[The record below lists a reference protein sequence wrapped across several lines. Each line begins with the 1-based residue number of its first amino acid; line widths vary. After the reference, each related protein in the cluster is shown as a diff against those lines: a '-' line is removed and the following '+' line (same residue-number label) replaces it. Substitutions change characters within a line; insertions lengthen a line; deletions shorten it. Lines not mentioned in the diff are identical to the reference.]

1 MRRREFIT
9 LLSGAAMASSFP
21 ARAQRPKKT
30 PLVGQLWHAGSA
42 EEEGNFLIAVQKGFK
57 DLGYIEGQ
65 NIAFEYRFAAE
76 QYERFNDFAAE
87 LVRLKVD
94 VLIAVTRPA
103 AIAAKRATTTI
114 PIVFTAVPD
123 PVASKLVD
131 SLARPGGNITGVS
144 NVGTDLSAKRLELFK
159 ETVVGMSSVA
169 LLLNPN
175 DPLVA
180 RRTLGDTERAAS
192 LSNLTIQP
200 IEVRSPDE
208 LERAFSEMTDKRVDG
223 LVLVLDPMLFNA
235 RRRIAEL
242 ALAHRLPTMH
252 PIRDAVESGMLMSYG
267 PNPEAIFRSTPLY
280 VDKILKGAKP
290 EDLPVQ
296 QPTKFELVIN
306 IRTAK
311 ALGLTVSPMLLARA
325 DEVIE

>member
-131 SLARPGGNITGVS
+131 SLAR
-144 NVGTDLSAKRLELFK
+144 LECQAI
-159 ETVVGMSSVA
+159 G
-169 LLLNPN
+169 
-175 DPLVA
+175 
-180 RRTLGDTERAAS
+180 
-192 LSNLTIQP
+192 TIQRDSCRHVACCAP
-200 IEVRSPDE
+200 TQPQRSVG
-208 LERAFSEMTDKRVDG
+208 R
-223 LVLVLDPMLFNA
+223 
-235 RRRIAEL
+235 
-242 ALAHRLPTMH
+242 
-252 PIRDAVESGMLMSYG
+252 
-267 PNPEAIFRSTPLY
+267 EANS
-280 VDKILKGAKP
+280 
-290 EDLPVQ
+290 
-296 QPTKFELVIN
+296 
-306 IRTAK
+306 
-311 ALGLTVSPMLLARA
+311 
-325 DEVIE
+325 

>member
-9 LLSGAAMASSFP
+9 LLGGTATAWSLP
-21 ARAQRPKKT
+21 ARAQRPKKI

-42 EEEGNFLIAVQKGFK
+42 EEEGNFLIAVQQGFK
-57 DLGYIEGQ
+57 DLGYVEGQ

-76 QYERFNDFAAE
+76 QYERFNDFADE

-94 VLIAVTRPA
+94 VLIAVTGPA
-103 AIAAKRATTTI
+103 AIAAKRATATI
-114 PIVFTAVPD
+114 PIVFTAVAD

-131 SLARPGGNITGVS
+131 SLARPGGNVTGQS
-144 NVGTDLSAKRLELFK
+144 NVATDLSAKRLEIFK
-159 ETVVGMSSVA
+159 ETVVGISRVA

-175 DPLVA
+175 DPAVA
-180 RRTLGDTERAAS
+180 KRTLEDTRRAAE

-200 IEVRSPDE
+200 VEVRSPDE
-208 LERAFSEMTDKRVDG
+208 LDRAFYEMANDRVEG
-223 LVLVLDPMLFNA
+223 LLLVLDPMLFNA
-235 RRRIAEL
+235 RRRIAAL

-252 PIRDAVESGMLMSYG
+252 PIRDAVEAGMLMSYG
-267 PNPEAIFRSTPLY
+267 ANPEAIFRGAPLY

-290 EDLPVQ
+290 ADLPVQ
-296 QPTKFELVIN
+296 QPTKFEFVIN
-306 IRTAK
+306 VGTAK
-311 ALGLTVSPMLLARA
+311 ALGLTISPVLLARA